1 MSINDTVDSFGPEE
15 GEGVSNCKEGVK
27 VEGGIAQRRW
37 GGNGLTD
44 AAVAMGDRQK
54 AMGTAMGNGQLE
66 MGTVVQPH

>member
-1 MSINDTVDSFGPEE
+1 MLKKEE
-15 GEGVSNCKEGVK
+15 
-27 VEGGIAQRRW
+27 